1 MKDFIEKHVD
11 FEFYMVTLLSLVIAS
26 LIWPAIMC
34 LPGTWGYENGVIENL
49 QMVFLFVGFILC
61 LKSKYNKK
69 FFIFAGLLISI
80 IMLREINCGRTLFFP
95 IPGTVNQFYKWKDI
109 PYGYLAHPLYG
120 AYIAGVVI
128 YFLKNKCY
136 IPLKNM
142 ITKVK
147 LPIWNFFLLFAGMG
161 LGELAEKCSKYVPNP
176 FVFEEMGE
184 LLFYVSL
191 VGIIWLY
198 TKNDNFVVKNEE

>member
-1 MKDFIEKHVD
+1 MKKFISEH
-11 FEFYMVTLLSLVIAS
+11 FYFGWHWTSVLALIIALLVY
-26 LIWPAIMC
+26 PAIQY
-34 LPGTWGYENGVIENL
+34 LPKTWGYENGILENA
-49 QMVFLFVGFILC
+49 QMIILLIGFILA
-61 LKSKYNKK
+61 LKSKYHKQ
-69 FFIFAGLLISI
+69 FFNFAALIITI
-80 IMLREINCGRTLFFP
+80 IALREINCGRTIFFP

-120 AYIAGVVI
+120 LYIAWVAI

-142 ITKVK
+142 LTKIP
-147 LPIWNFFLLFAGMG
+147 LPVWNIAMMFLGIG
-161 LGELAEKCSKYVPNP
+161 LGEYAENCTHC

-191 VGIIWLY
+191 VGIIYLY
-198 TKNDNFVVKNEE
+198 TIKDKFVLKENID